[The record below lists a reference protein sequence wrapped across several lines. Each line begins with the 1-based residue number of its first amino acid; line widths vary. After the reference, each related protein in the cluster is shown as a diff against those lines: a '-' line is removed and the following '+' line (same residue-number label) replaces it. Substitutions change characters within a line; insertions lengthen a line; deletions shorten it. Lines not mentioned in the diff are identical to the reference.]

1 MALQLT
7 NEEQEL
13 LKKEN
18 ESLREDVNELKSLSK
33 ITNKVQS
40 VMLDEM
46 EDLKINDISFYPNP
60 SDGRFTVDIKT
71 GNENL
76 VQIKIIGPD
85 GAVVYEKSDQQ
96 SSGEYSFKVDL
107 SQKRKGIYLLQVIQ
121 NNSSLTK
128 RIIIE

>member
-33 ITNKVQS
+33 ITNKVQA

-46 EDLKINDISFYPNP
+46 EDLK
-60 SDGRFTVDIKT
+60 KHT
-71 GNENL
+71 GFFNA
-76 VQIKIIGPD
+76 I
-85 GAVVYEKSDQQ
+85 EKKED
-96 SSGEYSFKVDL
+96 
-107 SQKRKGIYLLQVIQ
+107 
-121 NNSSLTK
+121 
-128 RIIIE
+128 

>member
-18 ESLREDVNELKSLSK
+18 ELLREDVNELKSLSK

-46 EDLKINDISFYPNP
+46 EDLK
-60 SDGRFTVDIKT
+60 KHT
-71 GNENL
+71 GFFNA
-76 VQIKIIGPD
+76 I
-85 GAVVYEKSDQQ
+85 EKKED
-96 SSGEYSFKVDL
+96 
-107 SQKRKGIYLLQVIQ
+107 
-121 NNSSLTK
+121 
-128 RIIIE
+128 

>member
-40 VMLDEM
+40 VMIDEM
-46 EDLKINDISFYPNP
+46 EDLK
-60 SDGRFTVDIKT
+60 KHT
-71 GNENL
+71 GFFN
-76 VQIKIIGPD
+76 
-85 GAVVYEKSDQQ
+85 ASEKKDS
-96 SSGEYSFKVDL
+96 
-107 SQKRKGIYLLQVIQ
+107 
-121 NNSSLTK
+121 
-128 RIIIE
+128 

>member
-46 EDLKINDISFYPNP
+46 EDLK
-60 SDGRFTVDIKT
+60 KHT
-71 GNENL
+71 GFFNA
-76 VQIKIIGPD
+76 I
-85 GAVVYEKSDQQ
+85 EKKED
-96 SSGEYSFKVDL
+96 
-107 SQKRKGIYLLQVIQ
+107 
-121 NNSSLTK
+121 
-128 RIIIE
+128 

>member
-18 ESLREDVNELKSLSK
+18 ESLREDFNELKSLSK

-46 EDLKINDISFYPNP
+46 EDLK
-60 SDGRFTVDIKT
+60 KHT
-71 GNENL
+71 GFFNA
-76 VQIKIIGPD
+76 I
-85 GAVVYEKSDQQ
+85 EKKED
-96 SSGEYSFKVDL
+96 
-107 SQKRKGIYLLQVIQ
+107 
-121 NNSSLTK
+121 
-128 RIIIE
+128 

>member
-46 EDLKINDISFYPNP
+46 EDLK
-60 SDGRFTVDIKT
+60 KHT
-71 GNENL
+71 GFFN
-76 VQIKIIGPD
+76 
-85 GAVVYEKSDQQ
+85 ASEKKED
-96 SSGEYSFKVDL
+96 
-107 SQKRKGIYLLQVIQ
+107 
-121 NNSSLTK
+121 
-128 RIIIE
+128 

>member
-33 ITNKVQS
+33 ITNKVQA

-46 EDLKINDISFYPNP
+46 EDLK
-60 SDGRFTVDIKT
+60 KHT
-71 GNENL
+71 GYFN
-76 VQIKIIGPD
+76 
-85 GAVVYEKSDQQ
+85 ASEKKED
-96 SSGEYSFKVDL
+96 
-107 SQKRKGIYLLQVIQ
+107 
-121 NNSSLTK
+121 
-128 RIIIE
+128 

>member
-1 MALQLT
+1 MTLQLT

-46 EDLKINDISFYPNP
+46 EDLK
-60 SDGRFTVDIKT
+60 KHT
-71 GNENL
+71 GFFNA
-76 VQIKIIGPD
+76 I
-85 GAVVYEKSDQQ
+85 EKKED
-96 SSGEYSFKVDL
+96 
-107 SQKRKGIYLLQVIQ
+107 
-121 NNSSLTK
+121 
-128 RIIIE
+128 

>member
-46 EDLKINDISFYPNP
+46 EDLK
-60 SDGRFTVDIKT
+60 KHT
-71 GNENL
+71 GFFN
-76 VQIKIIGPD
+76 
-85 GAVVYEKSDQQ
+85 ASEKKDS
-96 SSGEYSFKVDL
+96 
-107 SQKRKGIYLLQVIQ
+107 
-121 NNSSLTK
+121 
-128 RIIIE
+128 

>member
-40 VMLDEM
+40 VMIDEM
-46 EDLKINDISFYPNP
+46 EDLK
-60 SDGRFTVDIKT
+60 KHT
-71 GNENL
+71 GFFNA
-76 VQIKIIGPD
+76 I
-85 GAVVYEKSDQQ
+85 EKKED
-96 SSGEYSFKVDL
+96 
-107 SQKRKGIYLLQVIQ
+107 
-121 NNSSLTK
+121 
-128 RIIIE
+128 

>member
-33 ITNKVQS
+33 ITNKVQA

-46 EDLKINDISFYPNP
+46 EDLK
-60 SDGRFTVDIKT
+60 KHT
-71 GNENL
+71 GFFNA
-76 VQIKIIGPD
+76 I
-85 GAVVYEKSDQQ
+85 EKKDS
-96 SSGEYSFKVDL
+96 
-107 SQKRKGIYLLQVIQ
+107 
-121 NNSSLTK
+121 
-128 RIIIE
+128 

>member
-18 ESLREDVNELKSLSK
+18 ELLREDVNELKSLSK

-46 EDLKINDISFYPNP
+46 EDLK
-60 SDGRFTVDIKT
+60 KHT
-71 GNENL
+71 GFFN
-76 VQIKIIGPD
+76 
-85 GAVVYEKSDQQ
+85 ASEKKED
-96 SSGEYSFKVDL
+96 
-107 SQKRKGIYLLQVIQ
+107 
-121 NNSSLTK
+121 
-128 RIIIE
+128 